1 MTQSPSPSPS
11 PILFFETAFAIQRT
25 CSIRAAV
32 DLDVFTAI
40 NEGHNT
46 TSALADRCHASER
59 GLRMLVDYLVML
71 GFLTKSD
78 NTYALTQDSAV
89 FLVKTSP
96 AYLGGTL
103 DFLLSPTLFQGFCD
117 LTEAVRKGGTAM
129 PDQGTIA
136 EEFHEWVTF
145 ARAMVPMMIGPAKWI
160 AEHLV
165 STGGT
170 IRKILDVAAGH
181 GIFGIEIA
189 KRFPDA
195 AVTAVDW
202 PSVLTVARENAD
214 AASLGDRF
222 KTLPGSAFD
231 VDLGE
236 GHDLVLLTNFLHH
249 FAIPECENFLRKL
262 RASMAPN
269 GRVITL
275 EFVPNDDRISPASAD
290 FALIMLVTTPEGDAY
305 TFKEWDSMFQNAGFG
320 RSELHAVPNSKEHI
334 IVTHQAS

>member
-1 MTQSPSPSPS
+1 MTQAPSPS

-40 NEGHNT
+40 KEGHNT
-46 TSALADRCHASER
+46 TSALADRCKASER

-78 NTYALTQDSAV
+78 NTYALTQDSEV

-103 DFLLSPTLFQGFCD
+103 EFLLSPTLFDGFCN
-117 LTEAVRKGGTAM
+117 LTEAVRKGGTTM
-129 PDQGTIA
+129 EDQGTIA
-136 EEFHEWVTF
+136 EEHPEWVTF

-170 IRKILDVAAGH
+170 IRKVLDVAAGH
-181 GIFGIEIA
+181 GVFGVEIA

-195 AVTAVDW
+195 EVTAVDW
-202 PSVLTVARENAD
+202 ANVLTVARENAD
-214 AASLGDRF
+214 AAALDDRY
-222 KTLPGSAFD
+222 KTIAGSAFD
-231 VDLGE
+231 VDFGE
-236 GHDLVLLTNFLHH
+236 GYDVVLLTNFLHH
-249 FAIPECENFLRKL
+249 FGIPECEDFLRKV
-262 RASMAPN
+262 RGAMAPG

-275 EFVPNDDRISPASAD
+275 EFVPNDDRVSPASAD
-290 FALIMLVTTPEGDAY
+290 FALIMLVTTPAGDAY
-305 TFKEWDSMFQNAGFG
+305 TFKEWDAMFQNAGFG
-320 RSELHAVPNSKEHI
+320 RSEILAVPNSKEHI
-334 IVTHQAS
+334 VVTHLPS

>member
-1 MTQSPSPSPS
+1 MTQAPSPS
-11 PILFFETAFAIQRT
+11 PILFFDTAFAIQRT

-32 DLDVFTAI
+32 DMEVFTAI
-40 NEGHNT
+40 KEGHNT
-46 TSALADRCHASER
+46 TSALADRCNASER

-78 NTYALTQDSAV
+78 NTYALTQDSEV

-103 DFLLSPTLFQGFCD
+103 EFLLSPTLFEGFCN

-136 EEFHEWVTF
+136 EEHPEWVTF

-170 IRKILDVAAGH
+170 IRKVLDVAAGH
-181 GIFGIEIA
+181 GVFGVEIA

-195 AVTAVDW
+195 EVTAVDW
-202 PSVLTVARENAD
+202 ANVLTVARENAN
-214 AASLGDRF
+214 ASSVGNRYH
-222 KTLPGSAFD
+222 TIAGSAFD

-236 GHDLVLLTNFLHH
+236 GYDLVLLTNFLHH
-249 FAIPECENFLRKL
+249 FGIPECEDFLRKV
-262 RASMAPN
+262 RASMAPG
-269 GRVITL
+269 GRMITL
-275 EFVPNDDRISPASAD
+275 EFVPNDDRVSPASAD
-290 FALIMLVTTPEGDAY
+290 FALIMLVTTPAGDAY

-320 RSELHAVPNSKEHI
+320 RSELLAVPNSKEHI
-334 IVTHQAS
+334 IITHQTT

>member
-1 MTQSPSPSPS
+1 MTQTTAPSPV
-11 PILFFETAFAIQRT
+11 LFLETAFAIQRT

-32 DLDVFTAI
+32 NLEVFTAI
-40 NEGHNT
+40 KEGHNT

-78 NTYALTQDSAV
+78 NTYALTQDSEV

-103 DFLLSPTLFQGFCD
+103 DFLLSPTLFDGFCN

-129 PDQGTIA
+129 EDQGTIA
-136 EEFHEWVTF
+136 EEYPEWVTF
-145 ARAMVPMMIGPAKWI
+145 ARAMVPMMMAPANWI

-165 STGGT
+165 STGGPG
-170 IRKILDVAAGH
+170 RKILDVAAGH
-181 GIFGIEIA
+181 GIFGVEIA

-195 AVTAVDW
+195 EVTAVDW
-202 PSVLTVARENAD
+202 PNVLTVARENAD

-222 KTLPGSAFD
+222 HTIAGSAFD
-231 VDLGE
+231 VDFGE
-236 GHDLVLLTNFLHH
+236 GYDVVLLTNFLHH
-249 FAIPECENFLRKL
+249 FGIPECENFLRKV
-262 RASMAPN
+262 RGAMAPG

-275 EFVPNDDRISPASAD
+275 EFVPNDDRVSPASAD
-290 FALIMLVTTPEGDAY
+290 FALIMLVTTPAGDAY
-305 TFKEWDSMFQNAGFG
+305 TFKEWDTMFQNAGFG

-334 IVTHQAS
+334 VVTHLPS